1 MRNNMNLQSFQ
12 FKLGIYSTKLVFLSL
27 HKSRFFLYDIHFI
40 LVLVERWRPETHT
53 FHMSVGECT
62 ITLQDASILL
72 SLRINGEAMTSGDV
86 HDQGEVC
93 QLGVTPVYPDKKGV
107 G

>member
-1 MRNNMNLQSFQ
+1 MCRNLFGVINRFVFYEQGEPNDNKTKVMKDNNIMRNNMNLQSFQ

-62 ITLQDASILL
+62 ITL
-72 SLRINGEAMTSGDV
+72 
-86 HDQGEVC
+86 
-93 QLGVTPVYPDKKGV
+93 
-107 G
+107 